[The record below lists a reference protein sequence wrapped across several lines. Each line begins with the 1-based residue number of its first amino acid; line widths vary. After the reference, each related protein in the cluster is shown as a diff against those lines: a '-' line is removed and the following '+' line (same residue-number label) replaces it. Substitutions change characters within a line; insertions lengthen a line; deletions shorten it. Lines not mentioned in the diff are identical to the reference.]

1 MLDRAAR
8 PRPAGPDGRFVAFTF
23 AASEM
28 VVEVSAAGH
37 ITYAS
42 GAFRSRLG
50 ATPESFVGKPPTEM
64 VAPCDQDAMAM
75 ALVLLQERG
84 RLLPCIVRLANAS
97 RSAAVMAG
105 LKLTPDNRE
114 SAVCVTFGL
123 PPAPAALV
131 SQATTAHRI
140 LVAAQARM
148 PPPNQGTGRAPADPP
163 GQLALLEITAGD
175 RQALTTVLEEIAP
188 HAITSEL
195 APGRY
200 GVLNPAGE
208 DVSDTVLML
217 EAALQR
223 RDRHV
228 VMASRQVSLADQ
240 GLTTIQ
246 ATQALRQALAT
257 FAKDGTAGTDKAG
270 FQGGLAGYVDNAMLQ
285 AASLRRAIAQQDF
298 SILYQ
303 PIVALDTRRL
313 HHYEALLRPQRG
325 MSSRSPQEFVAL
337 VETVGLAD
345 ELDMAVAAIVCE
357 DADRAGAS
365 IAVNISGHSIQNPA
379 FRDGL
384 LALFQNSRAA
394 REGRMLVEMTET
406 AQVDAMDEVAETAR
420 RLRGLGVKFCIDD
433 FGAGTADIRLL
444 RAAPTDIVKL
454 DGSFVPGIIG
464 GGRERAFV
472 TGMVEIAGAAGAMV
486 VAERVETE
494 AEAEAVAAI
503 GAHFGQGWLFG
514 RPAPLPAAPQAH
526 RPARRTGT
534 RESWG

>member
-345 ELDMAVAAIVCE
+345 ELDMA
-357 DADRAGAS
+357 
-365 IAVNISGHSIQNPA
+365 
-379 FRDGL
+379 
-384 LALFQNSRAA
+384 
-394 REGRMLVEMTET
+394 
-406 AQVDAMDEVAETAR
+406 
-420 RLRGLGVKFCIDD
+420 
-433 FGAGTADIRLL
+433 
-444 RAAPTDIVKL
+444 
-454 DGSFVPGIIG
+454 
-464 GGRERAFV
+464 
-472 TGMVEIAGAAGAMV
+472 
-486 VAERVETE
+486 
-494 AEAEAVAAI
+494 
-503 GAHFGQGWLFG
+503 
-514 RPAPLPAAPQAH
+514 
-526 RPARRTGT
+526 
-534 RESWG
+534 